1 MWSALVS
8 SVEQNST
15 LVITGR
21 IFLIYYITF
30 QTRPTPQ
37 LCDVSFGCE
46 PVNINKQ
53 KKRPTASAGVTTK
66 MTSNE
71 SPRLDLDLPPLP
83 SSLSVTN
90 SLLPEIQPTY
100 KPVRLPSEFCDG
112 SPKKKKGTMKVLDYF
127 NSMFLFK

>member
-1 MWSALVS
+1 MHKFAFCI
-8 SVEQNST
+8 ST
-15 LVITGR
+15 ICKTGFKPHNHQRQFIFHIT
-21 IFLIYYITF
+21 LIS

-66 MTSNE
+66 MMSNG
-71 SPRLDLDLPPLP
+71 SPRLELDLPPLP

-100 KPVRLPSEFCDG
+100 KPVRLPAEFCDG
-112 SPKKKKGTMKVLDYF
+112 SPKKKKGRI
-127 NSMFLFK
+127 N

>member
-1 MWSALVS
+1 M
-8 SVEQNST
+8 
-15 LVITGR
+15 ITR
-21 IFLIYYITF
+21 YIFLIYHVTF

-71 SPRLDLDLPPLP
+71 SSRLDLDLPPLP

-100 KPVRLPSEFCDG
+100 KPVRLPTEFCDG
-112 SPKKKKGTMKVLDYF
+112 SPKKKKGRMKVLDHF
-127 NSMFLFK
+127 NSESMFLFK